1 MEGRRMNMEDQIRD
15 AVVAELQ
22 RQGEASEGKVKVQT
36 QGDNGLRIEG
46 TIELDSLAMAVAG
59 AVAGGP

>member
-1 MEGRRMNMEDQIRD
+1 MNMEDQIRD

-22 RQGEASEGKVKVQT
+22 RQGEASEGKIKVQT

>member
-1 MEGRRMNMEDQIRD
+1 MNMEDQIRD

-22 RQGEASEGKVKVQT
+22 RQGEASEGKVRVQT
-36 QGDNGLRIEG
+36 QGDNGLSIEG